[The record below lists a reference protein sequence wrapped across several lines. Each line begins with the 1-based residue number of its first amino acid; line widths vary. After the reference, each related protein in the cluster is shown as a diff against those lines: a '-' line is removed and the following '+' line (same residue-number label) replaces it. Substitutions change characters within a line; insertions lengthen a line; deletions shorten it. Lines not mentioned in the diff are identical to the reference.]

1 MAKRRLEL
9 ICKFADLE
17 SIGIYN
23 LTTFS
28 NTNGQGNVYI
38 YLKKSTLRGPPTTLQ
53 TF

>member
-17 SIGIYN
+17 PIGIYN

-28 NTNGQGNVYI
+28 NTNGQENVY
-38 YLKKSTLRGPPTTLQ
+38 LHEKSTL
-53 TF
+53 